1 MTVYLIPQ
9 DHLPALR
16 ASPVS
21 FSSLSGVRKVWE
33 RLWDLEIAPWKHVLN
48 EERLRHNWHGFDLN
62 SDPQGFI
69 QPKKWCWN
77 HSLGLCLLGLIFLS
91 TRYFCPCFSANNT
104 GQIISFDRCFEGF
117 WAFLCSK
124 MYWVGESYL
133 LLSLHLLRCRIN
145 VLDSD
150 VLLHGKSPLAPDTLV
165 YLCKR
170 YRVISA
176 AQNKAAHCFWFRR
189 SYMY

>member
-1 MTVYLIPQ
+1 MGTVTSWLAHHRDSPSLAKVMTVYLIPQ

-33 RLWDLEIAPWKHVLN
+33 RLWDLEIAPWKHVFN

-69 QPKKWCWN
+69 QTKKWCWN

-104 GQIISFDRCFEGF
+104 GQIISFDWCFEGF
-117 WAFLCSK
+117 WAFFVQQNV
-124 MYWVGESYL
+124 VGRRV
-133 LLSLHLLRCRIN
+133 LSLALT
-145 VLDSD
+145 
-150 VLLHGKSPLAPDTLV
+150 APPQM
-165 YLCKR
+165 
-170 YRVISA
+170 
-176 AQNKAAHCFWFRR
+176 QNKCPGFRCPPPWKEPLGTWYPGV
-189 SYMY
+189 SV